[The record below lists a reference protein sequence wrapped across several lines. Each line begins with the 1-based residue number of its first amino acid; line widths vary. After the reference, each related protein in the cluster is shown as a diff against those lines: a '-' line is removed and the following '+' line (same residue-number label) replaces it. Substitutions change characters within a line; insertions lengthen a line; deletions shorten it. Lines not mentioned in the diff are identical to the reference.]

1 MENLAAIMQF
11 PYNTRRAN
19 PGRGGVTAR
28 IAGLDRRG
36 YGPIMTEGLAVLGGW
51 LELLAMLVVLGV
63 LVSRPRRDG

>member
-1 MENLAAIMQF
+1 
-11 PYNTRRAN
+11 
-19 PGRGGVTAR
+19 VTAR